1 MKLETI
7 IKILKENKN
16 CLGYIKA
23 DKVIEEIQRN
33 IKCYELVITVSRI
46 RHEDIDIDSI
56 INQIVLPICKAKQV
70 LTKVSNGEVHVFTRK
85 LTKLHILNQMFFKV
99 NESLGKTD
107 GFEILSNYDFIR
119 EEVRNKEIN

>member
-1 MKLETI
+1 MQLETI

-33 IKCYELVITVSRI
+33 IKCYELIITVGRTRSD
-46 RHEDIDIDSI
+46 DIDIDSI
-56 INQIVLPICKAKQV
+56 VNQIVLPICKAKQV
-70 LTKVSNGEVHVFTRK
+70 LTKVTNNEVHVFTRK
-85 LTKLHILNQMFFKV
+85 LTKLHILNQMFYKV
-99 NESLGKTD
+99 NETLGKTD
-107 GFEILSNYDFIR
+107 GFEILSNYDLVR